1 MRRIEAGSYYS
12 YLPKGCK
19 LCRKGAKLTLFITGI
34 CKNSCFY
41 CPVSRQKIGKDL
53 VFANEREVKS
63 FNDFLTEIE
72 AMSAEGVAITGGE
85 PFLKVERLKEFARL
99 SKEFGL
105 HVHVYTSIPVKGE
118 LLEKID
124 VDEIRFHPPELKNAE
139 KYVNSIKEAKELGID
154 AGFEIPAISFEAKI
168 VEIAN
173 ELDAFLNVNQLEA
186 SESNWFALEER
197 GFKIEDYYV
206 ESFEVVKLYE
216 RAKKFHYCTAR
227 FKDSAQFRRRLI
239 RMAMNHPEFYL
250 VTRDGTLLCTR
261 IEGNLDVAEKIL
273 KKARI
278 EYMRF
283 EDCIETSLEVA
294 NSNLKDVLKSQ
305 NLRVAVAERY
315 PTVNRTL
322 IELTWV

>member
-19 LCRKGAKLTLFITGI
+19 LCRRGAKLTLFITGL

-41 CPVSRQKIGKDL
+41 CPVSKQKIGRD
-53 VFANEREVKS
+53 VIFANEREVK
-63 FNDFLTEIE
+63 NIDDFFAEIE
-72 AMSAEGVAITGGE
+72 AMDAEGVAITGGE
-85 PFLKVERLKEFARL
+85 PLLKVERVIEFAKL
-99 SKEFGL
+99 SKELGL
-105 HVHVYTSIPVKGE
+105 HVHLYTSIPAQID
-118 LLEKID
+118 LLEKIN
-124 VDEIRFHPPELKNAE
+124 VDEIRFHPPELRDVE
-139 KYVNSIKEAKELGID
+139 KYADSIRDSKDLGID
-154 AGFEIPAISFEAKI
+154 AGFEIPAIAFETKI

-173 ELDAFLNVNQLEA
+173 ELDAFINVNQLEA

-197 GFKIEDYYV
+197 GFKIQDYYV
-206 ESFEVVKLYE
+206 ETFEVVKLYE
-216 RAKKFHYCTAR
+216 RAKKFHYCTAK

-239 RMAMNHPEFYL
+239 RMAMNHPDFYL
-250 VTRDGTLLCTR
+250 VTRDGTLLYTR

-273 KKARI
+273 KKAKV
-278 EYMRF
+278 EYIRF

-294 NSNLKDVLKSQ
+294 DGDLKEKLK
-305 NLRVAVAERY
+305 LRGLKVAIAERY